1 MYKKLFL
8 DWYSEFWHFAFALKI
23 CTNIKKSVNKKIYLN
38 IIQCLWSFSWRLA
51 VRPNS
56 DRRLCAYMFFFS
68 LFFFLF
74 SIFSPLSLCFHRQSW
89 QHNTDLEI
97 WLMCFFWGEVQQD
110 PSLLPQSIS
119 GKRLGLSIIFDFGSS
134 LGSHLQD
141 SASAF
146 YITSVLKSEGL
157 AVPIL
162 QTGFWETGGI
172 MPNASKIFS
181 GG

>member
-68 LFFFLF
+68 LFFFPFLYF
-74 SIFSPLSLCFHRQSW
+74 FPPFLSVFIDK
-89 QHNTDLEI
+89 DLEI